1 MKKSSAQNMIKIK
14 ICSKEVSQSVLSK
27 GKIKKMMIKGIQ
39 IIHEFIFKQYKNEW
53 ATRTPIKQVKTWK
66 RTKAGLFKLAG

>member
-39 IIHEFIFKQYKNEW
+39 IIHEFIFKQYKNE
-53 ATRTPIKQVKTWK
+53 
-66 RTKAGLFKLAG
+66 